1 MIARVV
7 KGREIYV
14 FCPLS
19 PPQMSAYL
27 RERASF
33 SLTPLYL
40 SSTTSPILQDPHT
53 NPPPQKQACVVPRPI
68 GWISTRSSSGTDN
81 LAPYSQF
88 TNLTFDPPYV
98 MFSSNR
104 TPEGKRKDTVINAES
119 TGFFAWNLAT
129 YALREQMNITAQQLD
144 PTEDEFTHATLEKE
158 PAKTIPVPLVKASPV
173 RFECQ
178 FDRCIQLPGNPP
190 MGTVDIIFGKVLAV
204 HISDSVL
211 TDGKIDIAKTEPIA
225 RLGYYDYAVV
235 RETFEM
241 KIPGTNKALLD
252 GLEGSSR
259 ANRELEGKEGKRE
272 QVQRSQ
278 SAGAGE
284 GIGGGEEEGGK

>member
-1 MIARVV
+1 
-7 KGREIYV
+7 
-14 FCPLS
+14 
-19 PPQMSAYL
+19 
-27 RERASF
+27 
-33 SLTPLYL
+33 
-40 SSTTSPILQDPHT
+40 
-53 NPPPQKQACVVPRPI
+53 
-68 GWISTRSSSGTDN
+68 
-81 LAPYSQF
+81 
-88 TNLTFDPPYV
+88 

-104 TPEGKRKDTVINAES
+104 TPDGKRKDTVINAEETGMFIS
-119 TGFFAWNLAT
+119 SILLTFCRKRRQRKLEEWFADQTRKSGFFAWNLAT

-144 PTEDEFTHATLEKE
+144 PSEDEFTHAHLEKE

-190 MGTVDIIFGKVLAV
+190 MGTVDIIFGQVLAV

-225 RLGYYDYAVV
+225 RLGYYDYAVI